1 MNTFPTDERPR
12 SSPPRTMTEEALPS
26 AAANLVESAVMLAKA
41 EVTLA
46 IAKARQ
52 TVVRS
57 LRAAALVFVTALL
70 LPASIVVLA
79 LGAVLQ
85 EEHSPWWNWLILV
98 SPSVITLGIGIA
110 AVASIRKTGSHV
122 R

>member
-1 MNTFPTDERPR
+1 MNTFPTDERTR
-12 SSPPRTMTEEALPS
+12 SAPPRTINEELPS

-46 IAKARQ
+46 FVRTRQ
-52 TVVRS
+52 VVVRS
-57 LRAAALVFVTALL
+57 LRAAALVLVAALL
-70 LPASIVVLA
+70 LPASVVVLA

-85 EEHSPWWNWLILV
+85 DPHAPWWNWLILV
-98 SPSVITLGIGIA
+98 SPSLITLGIGIA
-110 AVASIRKTGSHV
+110 AVASIRKAGSNA